1 MHCYSQFL
9 RYRLNDILECVL
21 SQFGMQTP
29 EFSNAPTENGEF
41 TGEVIFH
48 LSLIESVGCGGRTKF
63 NGGIWLST

>member
-1 MHCYSQFL
+1 
-9 RYRLNDILECVL
+9 
-21 SQFGMQTP
+21 MQTP